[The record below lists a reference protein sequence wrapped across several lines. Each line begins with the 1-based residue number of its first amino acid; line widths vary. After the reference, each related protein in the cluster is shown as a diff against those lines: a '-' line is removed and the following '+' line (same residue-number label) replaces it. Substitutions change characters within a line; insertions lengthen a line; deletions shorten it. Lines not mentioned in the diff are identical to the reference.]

1 MAHQKI
7 TYALILFL
15 AGSVLLSCKKKLSKE
30 DTTVEWVVV
39 NPVTNTPYVG
49 VPVRLSLIDYG
60 NNSGVESGV
69 IFEGVTNSQG
79 RVSYTFKAYES
90 ATFTYWGE
98 IDLNYFH
105 ATGQEYATL
114 KQPSP
119 GEFNKN
125 ELNELRYEIVPY
137 AQYFV
142 HTKNIDCQGEGDK
155 MRLRRRYIYTYT
167 PSNFGNWSPN
177 PNISSGFYEGCHE
190 NFNGPITGVSDSV
203 IYEIEVTKNGITQTF
218 LEKFYIGPEQVDTIK
233 IYY

>member
-7 TYALILFL
+7 SYALILFL
-15 AGSVLLSCKKKLSKE
+15 AGSVLLSCRKKLSKE

-105 ATGQEYATL
+105 ATGLEYATL

-119 GEFNKN
+119 GEFNKDQ
-125 ELNELRYEIVPY
+125 LNQLRYEIVP
-137 AQYFV
+137 FV
-142 HTKNIDCQGEGDK
+142 NVVRHIKNFNCQGNDDAMK
-155 MRLRRRYIYTYT
+155 LRER
-167 PSNFGNWSPN
+167 SLFSGSGNWSM
-177 PNISSGFYEGCHE
+177 
-190 NFNGPITGVSDSV
+190 
-203 IYEIEVTKNGITQTF
+203 
-218 LEKFYIGPEQVDTIK
+218 
-233 IYY
+233 

>member
-15 AGSVLLSCKKKLSKE
+15 AGSVLLSCRKKLSKE

-105 ATGQEYATL
+105 ATGQEYAML

-137 AQYFV
+137 IEAV
-142 HTKNIDCQGEGDK
+142 HHIKNLNCQGEGDI
-155 MRLRRRYIYTYT
+155 MRWRYKSIVTLSQNWT
-167 PSNFGNWSPN
+167 NWISNTTTT
-177 PNISSGFYEGCHE
+177 GCVDYM
-190 NFNGPITGVSDSV
+190 TGVNSMPMDKRV
-203 IYEIEVTKNGITQTF
+203 MEIEVTRQDLSI
-218 LEKFYIGPEQVDTIK
+218 EHYVDTFILGIPGVVDTVR

>member
-7 TYALILFL
+7 TYALILIL
-15 AGSVLLSCKKKLSKE
+15 AGSVLLSCRKKLSKK

-137 AQYFV
+137 VEYV
-142 HTKNIDCQGEGDK
+142 RHTKNNYCQGNDDSMKLREK
-155 MRLRRRYIYTYT
+155 RLF
-167 PSNFGNWSPN
+167 SGSGNWSIWTPDHLVVTGCVDF
-177 PNISSGFYEGCHE
+177 ISSVNKMPMDY
-190 NFNGPITGVSDSV
+190 IVT
-203 IYEIEVTKNGITQTF
+203 EIEVTRQDGSIEHFIDTS
-218 LEKFYIGPEQVDTIK
+218 YINSSGSVDTIK
-233 IYY
+233 VYY